1 MRLRRHRADIL
12 GMTTYEA
19 WENYCNALHLSRTA
33 HYRGDRWDWM
43 LIARQSLDVYFARL
57 EKRRECLEAIGGLGQ
72 L

>member
-1 MRLRRHRADIL
+1 MRLRRHRADIAM
-12 GMTTYEA
+12 MTTDEA

-57 EKRRECLEAIGGLGQ
+57 EKRRECLEAIGGLEQ